1 MPKLRLGWKIGGMKS
16 RRFRALLFAAVLVV
30 AACGGDDSADP
41 PASDTDQSSEDN
53 STDNGDAD
61 DGADNDGDGA
71 PGTPPASGDLPDSV
85 PDDFPIAIPSG
96 WEVDLNGE
104 IGLTVS
110 SPRLLY
116 PVDAYNDIVAFYEE
130 WTDAQPED
138 YARTEA
144 LQGVI
149 FSRIESPPYL
159 ITITPDHEERDATWT
174 LLVASGSA
182 DDS

>member
-1 MPKLRLGWKIGGMKS
+1 LPKLRLGWRIGGMKS
-16 RRFRALLFAAVLVV
+16 RRFWVLLFAVVLVV

-41 PASDTDQSSEDN
+41 PAPDPDLSSEDS
-53 STDNGDAD
+53 STDRDTD
-61 DGADNDGDGA
+61 DGADNDDGDGA

-96 WEVDLNGE
+96 WEVDFNSE

-116 PVDAYNDIVAFYEE
+116 PADAYNDIVAFYEE
-130 WTDAQPED
+130 WTDAQPEE
-138 YARTEA
+138 YARAEGP
-144 LQGVI
+144 QGVI
-149 FSRIESPPYL
+149 FTRMESPPYI